1 MHDAEMREADVR
13 WMPFT
18 ICAFSPPAAF
28 NKPRNHEQL
37 ATGFLRAEQSAE
49 LMQSSHF
56 RRSNLL
62 R

>member
-18 ICAFSPPAAF
+18 ICAFSPPRPST
-28 NKPRNHEQL
+28 NPETMNL
-37 ATGFLRAEQSAE
+37 TPDSLE
-49 LMQSSHF
+49 LSNQQSSHF